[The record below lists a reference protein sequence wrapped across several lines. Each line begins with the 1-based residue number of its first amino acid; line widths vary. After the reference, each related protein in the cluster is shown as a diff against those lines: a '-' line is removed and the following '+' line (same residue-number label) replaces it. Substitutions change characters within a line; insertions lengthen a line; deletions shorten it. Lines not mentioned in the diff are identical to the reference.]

1 MTRHLGALLLVL
13 GLVGCSSYG
22 GGPREELPPPPKPDK
37 YQADVGVQ
45 QIWSR
50 SVGRLPA
57 AAGFDLRP
65 AFAGDRVF
73 AANAE
78 GRVYAYTADS
88 GKPLWEREL
97 GRPISGGPGAFG
109 ELVVVGTS
117 DGVVIALSATNG
129 EERWKAELTSEVLA
143 QPAVGP
149 ELVVVRVGDGRVFG
163 LDATTGKRRWLY
175 EQSMPALTLR
185 GTGSPLLIPGQLVLV
200 GLDTGRL
207 VALAPDSGRLYW
219 DAVVA
224 APRGRSDLERLVDV
238 DADPVLYRADVY
250 AASYNGRLAAIDA
263 NSGRIRWDRPLSVF
277 AGLAV
282 DSERVYVTDTDQRLW
297 AFDRFT
303 GATVW
308 RQDELR
314 GLRLTGPAVVG
325 DYLLVGDDAGYLNWL
340 ALRDGSLQRRQR
352 IGGAFVAAPV
362 VHNGSIYLL
371 TQGGLTVLR

>member
-1 MTRHLGALLLVL
+1 MSRCLGALLLIL

-22 GGPREELPPPPKPDK
+22 GGPREELPPPPRPDA
-37 YQADVGVQ
+37 YQADVGVRQ
-45 QIWSR
+45 AWSR
-50 SVGRLPA
+50 SIGRLTA

-65 AFAGDRVF
+65 ALAGGRVF
-73 AANAE
+73 VANPE
-78 GRVYAYTADS
+78 GRVYAYSADN
-88 GKPLWEREL
+88 GRPLWERQL
-97 GRPISGGPGAFG
+97 RQPVSGGPGAAG
-109 ELVVVGTS
+109 DLVVVGTR
-117 DGVVIALSATNG
+117 DGEVIALDAADG
-129 EERWKAELTSEVLA
+129 QERWRAELTSEVLA
-143 QPAVGP
+143 QPAVGT

-163 LDATTGKRRWLY
+163 LDAATGKRRWLY

-250 AASYNGRLAAIDA
+250 AASYNGRLVAIDA
-263 NSGRIRWDRPLSVF
+263 NSGRTRWERPLSVY

-282 DSERVYVTDTDQRLW
+282 DSERVYATDTDQRVW

-308 RQDELR
+308 RQDALR

-352 IGGAFVAAPV
+352 IGGAFVAAPL
-362 VHNGSIYLL
+362 VHDGSIYLL
-371 TQGGLTVLR
+371 TQSGLTVLR